1 MKSSNRLVI
10 SVADQCL
17 QVIHDGRCIRQFAVS
32 TARNG
37 VGFELNSYRTPT
49 GRFRIAEKIGAGQ
62 ASGTIFKSRVAVG
75 LWQPDDDLDD
85 DLILTRILRLQG
97 LDEANANTLE
107 RCIYIHGT
115 NHEDMLG
122 QPASHGC
129 VRLGNAAVIELFDL
143 VAAGDLVE
151 IESTAWR
158 GDG

>member
-1 MKSSNRLVI
+1 MNPSRRLVI
-10 SVADQCL
+10 SVASQNL
-17 QVIHDGRCIRQFAVS
+17 RVFHAGRCIREFAVS

-49 GRFRIAEKIGAGQ
+49 GRFRIAEKIGAGE
-62 ASGTIFKSRVAVG
+62 ASGTIFRGRVAVG
-75 LWQPDDDLDD
+75 LWQPNDAAED
-85 DLILTRILRLQG
+85 DLILTRILRLAG

-122 QPASHGC
+122 EPASHGC
-129 VRLGNAAVIELFDL
+129 VRLGNAAMIELFDL

-151 IESTAWR
+151 VVPAAR
-158 GDG
+158 HCDA